1 MDDLDDYQKRR
12 KASEKRRHG
21 GTESRKENRFR
32 RHGSWW
38 KRLLRR
44 LLVIALVGFLTMGV
58 VGYGV
63 YVTVVAK
70 YQKWAEKFDLE
81 NINNL
86 DHPCIIYDRNGEEIG
101 RIFDENRSYVTIDKI
116 AESMI
121 NALVAQEDKT
131 FWTHHGYDPMGIAR
145 AFKATVSAGGA
156 VSQGASTITQQLARG
171 AYDLEARTKAV
182 GGSKYERKI
191 VEIFL
196 AQRIED
202 KYDKRQILEFYLNRI
217 YFGHGFYGI
226 RAASLGYFGKEP
238 ADLTVTE
245 AASIAALIK
254 NPANMN
260 PISRP
265 ELNLRWRNDVIDRMQ
280 RENYLTLEEAN
291 RLKELPLEVNSKPIT
306 RNTSHLHALVQ
317 QQAID
322 LFQNAERG
330 EEIVKSAGLKV
341 YTTID
346 KPMQEAAEAALEAR
360 LREIEARPDFTHVRF
375 AEKDDPRAAQH
386 RYVDGAVYAVDNKT
400 GETLVYIAGRSFA
413 RDNYDF
419 IEYGR
424 RPMGTAMLP
433 FLYMCAFEHGY
444 SPCSRL
450 VDDALDNRL
459 TGIGGA
465 EGILGEWGM
474 EVDKGRYL
482 DSVTARQALS
492 WSKIAASARLGI
504 ALGNDP
510 KHGCKAFIDTLAGV
524 GITPPPRNPNS
535 TEVKP
540 QYYPRVYLG
549 TEAMSLRELVMAYTV
564 FPNAG
569 KRPIAPYIISKVTD
583 SNGNLLWENPLAVSH
598 RMVKSTS
605 PCTAFRLH
613 SIMRESLQKGA
624 AVRVLPHLPQD
635 FKGAVKTGTNYDFSD
650 NTLVG
655 YDAGFTC
662 GVWMGFLNDHDPI
675 YPNAFSSDTCAPVL
689 GSVFHAAQGRYAE
702 GDIPMP
708 ADTEE
713 VEICTH
719 SGQIA
724 TNFCFETSMAD
735 GKVSY
740 VRPTYREY
748 FPKGDVSL
756 GLCSVHGDGSP
767 SLGDFLAAGSGQM
780 SSTRVLPVVP
790 VLPKSPALVGKV
802 DPYECDMSLN
812 PRYKDAETLAQ
823 TVGAG
828 DVEPVSAEDL
838 PEEVDEP
845 VSDSLIDI
853 PAPRPLPIVP
863 IAPLEF

>member
-1 MDDLDDYQKRR
+1 MDDFVDYQKRR

-21 GTESRKENRFR
+21 HEGRKENRLR
-32 RHGSWW
+32 SGGKWW
-38 KRLLRR
+38 KRLLLR
-44 LLVIALVGFLTMGV
+44 LGIIALVGLLTMAL

-63 YVTVVAK
+63 FATVTAK
-70 YQKWAEKFDLE
+70 YQKWANEFDLE

-116 AESMI
+116 SKSMI
-121 NALVAQEDKT
+121 DALVSQEDKN
-131 FWTHHGYDPMGIAR
+131 FWTHHGFDPMGILR
-145 AFKATVSAGGA
+145 AVKETVSAGGQ
-156 VSQGASTITQQLARG
+156 VNQGASTITQQLARN
-171 AYDLEARTKAV
+171 AYDLEARTQAR
-182 GGSKYERKI
+182 GGSRYERKI

-202 KYDKRQILEFYLNRI
+202 KYDKRQIMEFYLNRI
-217 YFGHGFYGI
+217 YFGRGFYGI
-226 RAASLGYFGKEP
+226 RSASLGYFGKEP
-238 ADLTVTE
+238 ADLTIRE

-254 NPANMN
+254 NPAQMN
-260 PISRP
+260 PISNP
-265 ELNLRWRNDVIDRMQ
+265 TLNLRWRNDVLDRMQ
-280 RENYLTLEEAN
+280 REQYLTPEEAA
-291 RLKELPLEVNSKPIT
+291 RIKEQPLGLNPQPIT

-322 LFQNAERG
+322 LFQNPERG

-346 KPMQEAAEAALEAR
+346 KGMQAAAEESLTAR
-360 LREIEARPDFTHVRF
+360 LREIEARPDFAHVRF
-375 AEKDDPRAAQH
+375 DDRDDPRAAQH

-400 GETLVYIAGRSFA
+400 GETLVYVAGRSFA

-419 IEYGR
+419 IESGR
-424 RPMGTAMLP
+424 RPMGTALLP
-433 FLYMCAFEHGY
+433 FLYMCAFDNGY

-459 TGIGGA
+459 AGIGGA

-492 WSKIAASARLGI
+492 WSKIAAAARLGI
-504 ALGNDP
+504 ELGSNP
-510 KHGCKAFIDTLAGV
+510 AQGCKPFIDTLNRV

-535 TEVKP
+535 TEVRP

-549 TEAMSLRELVMAYTV
+549 TEAMPLRELVMAYTV

-569 KRPIAPYIISKVTD
+569 KRPIAPYIITKVTD

-598 RMVKSTS
+598 KLVSSTS

-613 SIMRESLQKGA
+613 SIMRDSLQKGA

-655 YDAGFTC
+655 YNAGFTC
-662 GVWMGFLNDHDPI
+662 GVWLGFLNDHHAI
-675 YPNAFSSDTCAPVL
+675 YPNAFSSDTCSPVL
-689 GSVFHAAQGRYAE
+689 GAVFHAAKGRYAE
-702 GDIPMP
+702 GDIPVP

-713 VEICTH
+713 VEICTY

-724 TNFCFETSMAD
+724 TNFCFETVMQD
-735 GKVSY
+735 GKPSY
-740 VRPTYREY
+740 ARPTYREY

-767 SLGDFLAAGSGQM
+767 SLGDFLEMGSTRM
-780 SSTRVLPVVP
+780 NSTRVLPVVP
-790 VLPKSPALVGKV
+790 VLPKGPALIGEL
-802 DPYECDMSLN
+802 DPYECDLALN
-812 PRYKDAETLAQ
+812 PRYKDAATLAQ
-823 TVGAG
+823 SVGST
-828 DVEPVSAEDL
+828 DVEPVDPDEL
-838 PEEVDEP
+838 PEEVAQP
-845 VSDSLIDI
+845 AVDSNIEI
-853 PAPRPLPIVP
+853 SAPRPLRIVP
-863 IAPLEF
+863 IAPLHL